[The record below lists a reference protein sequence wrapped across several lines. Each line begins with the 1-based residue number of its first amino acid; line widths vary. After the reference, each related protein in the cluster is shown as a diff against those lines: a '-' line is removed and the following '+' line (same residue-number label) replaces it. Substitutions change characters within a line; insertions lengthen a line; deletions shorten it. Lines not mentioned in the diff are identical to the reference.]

1 MPWHAQDVSVNSRL
15 EYIRGRKVYNE
26 MVIDIKADL
35 SIDARIKGSF

>member
-1 MPWHAQDVSVNSRL
+1 MPWYAQDVSVNSGL
-15 EYIRGRKVYNE
+15 EYIRVRKVYNE